1 MNGSGRC
8 FSHSLATASDDS
20 KRFFIMSQERTT
32 CRQRAS
38 NSRSMRFERAK
49 YLRLRGF
56 FPMIERCDGA
66 L

>member
-1 MNGSGRC
+1 MG
-8 FSHSLATASDDS
+8 
-20 KRFFIMSQERTT
+20 QEHVI